1 MPRHIEFRHVAML
14 SLALEPRPC
23 AIHRRRARRQDRACR
38 QHLPNVRPNRFS
50 RLCTRRIPGR
60 RYPVRSRLRHGQSGA
75 QRTAVPTYGAR
86 CGIDLEAVHGDVD
99 ADPREGGQAVPRR
112 SCSEA
117 LPRDAAYADGIT
129 WRRALSQTSGL
140 RDLWVTWAQTG
151 RSFAG
156 DTVDALNVIFHSAEP
171 NYTPGERYLY
181 TNTDG
186 YWPRRRSIASP
197 GRRWRSLP
205 RRGSS
210 DRSACVIR
218 DSSRIVMRSSLIS
231 PRAAT
236 ARSGFRIVRSNY
248 DGAIQGP
255 GGIHTTVEDFG
266 RWLNNYEV
274 AAVGGRDIIQV
285 MTTPTKLNNGL
296 PATSGPGMA
305 YAIGLTVG
313 TQRGLRVV
321 AHGGS
326 WVDSAA
332 TSSGSPT
339 SDSQ

>member
-181 TNTDG
+181 TNTGWILAAQAVYRLTGKTLAQFAEERIFRPLGMRDTRFLSDRYAIIPNLSESYG
-186 YWPRRRSIASP
+186 LRDLDSASFVPTTTALSRGRAGSIRRSRTPAAGSTTMKSP
-197 GRRWRSLP
+197 P
-205 RRGSS
+205 
-210 DRSACVIR
+210 
-218 DSSRIVMRSSLIS
+218 
-231 PRAAT
+231 
-236 ARSGFRIVRSNY
+236 
-248 DGAIQGP
+248 
-255 GGIHTTVEDFG
+255 
-266 RWLNNYEV
+266 
-274 AAVGGRDIIQV
+274 
-285 MTTPTKLNNGL
+285 
-296 PATSGPGMA
+296 
-305 YAIGLTVG
+305 
-313 TQRGLRVV
+313 
-321 AHGGS
+321 
-326 WVDSAA
+326 
-332 TSSGSPT
+332 
-339 SDSQ
+339 